1 MEPMKVFNTTSG
13 KELAGDLLL
22 AESLL
27 SRMKGLLGR
36 RALASGEGLWIR
48 PCKGVHTFGMRFPID
63 LLFLDRELRVI
74 AVTRDLAPNRLTR
87 IHMKAASVLELPSG
101 MAAST
106 TTVVGDQLSV
116 RTLTE

>member
-87 IHMKAASVLELPSG
+87 IRMNAASVLELPSG